1 MDLQFT
7 NHLRV
12 EGFEPVTLVPSFEI
26 VTERLVAVGSR
37 QRARSRPLRTH
48 AASVQP
54 PYSAAMARTGSTRAA
69 RRPGSQHATAATSNS
84 VAATPATVSGS
95 VAVTPNR

>member
-37 QRARSRPLRTH
+37 Q
-48 AASVQP
+48 
-54 PYSAAMARTGSTRAA
+54 
-69 RRPGSQHATAATSNS
+69 
-84 VAATPATVSGS
+84 
-95 VAVTPNR
+95 